1 MTLATS
7 SVGCVQTAS
16 RIDLARLDKEVV
28 AASHE
33 SIADAPPDIPAL
45 TGPVADAT
53 AVQAYVQRALVEN
66 RTVQAARHNVMAL
79 RHRIRQVTALDDP
92 VVSNTIFPVPS
103 VAPQYSLMG
112 YNPYNMTLAQQFPW
126 FGTLQLRGQVAERD
140 AQVALA
146 ELAAAQLDTV
156 AAVKRAYHDLHAA
169 LTIDQALQE
178 NHALLVDFQT
188 IARQR
193 LERGGSQQDVLRAE
207 VLLSELQRDR
217 ATNRQAIASARA
229 ALGRQVHASPNE
241 DLRTAPE
248 VALNDVP
255 FQVDQLQGLAM
266 AARPELQGRL
276 AAVARD
282 EVNVALAHKRSM
294 PNITLGL
301 TYMNMEKTNSV
312 TPATAAGMPNVGLFV
327 GFNVPLDRTKYRAGV
342 SEAQERALADL
353 KLYEAQLDETL
364 GELRD
369 LFAQVQTQRETLG
382 LLRDQVLPR
391 TKNTLELAG
400 TDYAA
405 GNVDFPTMIAAQR
418 EVLMVRIQIAQAEAE
433 LGKALASLERAVG
446 TEINQY
452 PTR

>member
-1 MTLATS
+1 MSANVRS
-7 SVGCVQTAS
+7 AS
-16 RIDLARLDKEVV
+16 RL
-28 AASHE
+28 
-33 SIADAPPDIPAL
+33 
-45 TGPVADAT
+45 
-53 AVQAYVQRALVEN
+53 
-66 RTVQAARHNVMAL
+66 
-79 RHRIRQVTALDDP
+79 
-92 VVSNTIFPVPS
+92 
-103 VAPQYSLMG
+103 SLPR
-112 YNPYNMTLAQQFPW
+112 YC
-126 FGTLQLRGQVAERD
+126 
-140 AQVALA
+140 
-146 ELAAAQLDTV
+146 
-156 AAVKRAYHDLHAA
+156 
-169 LTIDQALQE
+169 
-178 NHALLVDFQT
+178 
-188 IARQR
+188 
-193 LERGGSQQDVLRAE
+193 GG
-207 VLLSELQRDR
+207 
-217 ATNRQAIASARA
+217 
-229 ALGRQVHASPNE
+229 
-241 DLRTAPE
+241 TAPE